1 MPELPEVE
9 TIRRELQQVISNKV
23 ITEVWANA
31 PRMLNLSANKLK
43 AALQG
48 QKVLAVERRG
58 KLLIWRLSGGQFL
71 LTHLKMTGQLVYR
84 NKAGRTISGGH
95 PINPQLAVKLELKG
109 DKPVA
114 VSNLPNKFTHLIFTF
129 KDGSRIFF
137 NDIRK
142 FGYAHLVS
150 QAQLTKIL
158 AEKYGIEPLQPNFT
172 LANFTKVLANYP
184 KAKIKQLL
192 LDQVKISGIGNIYAD
207 ESCWCAKILPSRPV
221 GKIKPAEIKKLYQC
235 INKILKL
242 AISKGGTSADT
253 YVKLDGQPGGFVPY
267 LKVYG
272 RGKEKCKNCGRPIT
286 KIFQNGRGTH
296 FCQNCQK

>member
-9 TIRRELQQVISNKV
+9 TIRRELQRVVVGKKIV
-23 ITEVWANA
+23 DFWANA
-31 PRMLNLSANKLK
+31 PRMLNMSAAKMK

-48 QKVLAVERRG
+48 QVVKEINRRG
-58 KLLIWRLSGGQFL
+58 KLLIWRITGGKYL
-71 LTHLKMTGQLVYR
+71 LMHLKMTGQLVYR
-84 NKAGRTISGGH
+84 DKAGKTISGGH
-95 PINPQLAVKLELKG
+95 PISPQQAAKLELRG

-114 VSNLPNKFTHLIFTF
+114 AGELPNKFTHVIFKF
-129 KDGSRIFF
+129 NDGSQIFF

-142 FGYAHLVS
+142 FGYAHLVDEKHLNKV
-150 QAQLTKIL
+150 LT
-158 AEKYGIEPLQPNFT
+158 EKYGLEPFRKDFT
-172 LANFTKVLANYP
+172 LVNFKKVLAKYP

-207 ESCWCAKILPSRPV
+207 ESCWCAKILPTRFI
-221 GKIKPAEIKKLYQC
+221 GKISPTETKQLYQC

-272 RGKEKCKNCGRPIT
+272 RDKEKCKRCGGT
-286 KIFQNGRGTH
+286 VKKIWLNGRGTH
-296 FCQNCQK
+296 FCQKCQG